1 MVAFLSFDISGIPG
15 SAAIQQATLDLRH
28 YDVLGNPFGKLGKL
42 HVRDI
47 QYGNTLESADISVTG
62 TEVWLLAAPP
72 LVSRDVTAAVRQR
85 KLEGRTRFQLSLRF
99 DLNTNSD
106 SIADVIR
113 FDSNK
118 VTLTVTYQ

>member
-42 HVRDI
+42 HVRDV
-47 QYGNTLESADISVTG
+47 QYGKTLESADISLTG
-62 TEVWLLAAPP
+62 TEVWLLGAPP
-72 LVSRDVTAAVRQR
+72 VGLRDVTAAVRQR

-99 DLNTNSD
+99 DLNTNGD

-113 FDSNK
+113 FNSDK